1 MLSLRRE
8 RTLEFKFEN
17 PLFEWRGPAPF
28 FFVKIEEDMSAD
40 MKIAAKGL
48 SYGWGVL
55 PATATIGK
63 TTWTTALFPK
73 DGCYLLPVKDAVRE
87 AEGIEEDQIV
97 KVKMSLGKKA
107 T

>member
-1 MLSLRRE
+1 M
-8 RTLEFKFEN
+8 EFKFEN

-40 MKIAAKGL
+40 IKIAAKGL
-48 SYGWGVL
+48 SYGWGVI
-55 PATATIGK
+55 PATATVGK

-87 AEGIEEDQIV
+87 AEGIEEAQIV

-107 T
+107 K

>member
-1 MLSLRRE
+1 MLSLRRA

-48 SYGWGVL
+48 SYGWGVI
-55 PATATIGK
+55 PVTATIGK

-87 AEGIEEDQIV
+87 AENIEEDQIV

-107 T
+107 K